1 MTTRLNDKSKAPPAN
16 GADGEDL
23 QGTPD
28 AVADAEMSVAAMSA
42 RVAAVERQLNA
53 LEQLVPLIE
62 SVQHQAESLAATQ
75 QRAEVRLGRA
85 ADDAQR
91 VQSEME
97 GVSHSVEM
105 ALSLKNDITRFTEL
119 VPDTK
124 QQLGDLEALAS
135 RVTAQIETV
144 EQQRD
149 AIDRGTESAKEL
161 AHTLEELEAH
171 AQALQSLDAEVLERS
186 KQIRSHQVQIDAQD
200 QATLEELAAIRAA
213 VRKGLTQVELAN
225 QEFESLNQRVAKLRG
240 ELTDL
245 ETQIAPLEESRHTV
259 TEVRSHA
266 NDLSAQL
273 STIAD
278 ECRGLADLEARV
290 EDVKSLHAEVLQ
302 RSEQVAARQEEID
315 DGAVAA
321 LEQMTAIRE
330 DVDRNIER
338 VETANRGFDSV
349 SRQTEEVRETLE
361 DFDTRLRSLDE
372 SRQAISKVQGEAD
385 DLSTRLGAVA
395 DECSRL
401 DQEAERIRS
410 IGGHIDELDEAV
422 HGVEQRVVRIEQVRT
437 EVDDMSRDLADLSR
451 KSEAITDA
459 MKQARL
465 ARNEISQMRD
475 EQAETEK
482 WMTRVQGSVDSLR
495 HSVEDLFGMKP
506 MVESVREEA
515 ERVSQAVTAIDS
527 RRELLEEM
535 DKRFGELESLGVRLD
550 EGPAGRASLLEGSPG
565 GKREW
570 YFNSDFVFDRSTW
583 EFGLQFR
590 AAGRWKRG
598 VALWLGPI
606 RWFIGWERRIYHG
619 EPASQVVE
627 QPKEKEDFEELT

>member
-1 MTTRLNDKSKAPPAN
+1 M
-16 GADGEDL
+16 
-23 QGTPD
+23 TPD
-28 AVADAEMSVAAMSA
+28 AIADAEMSVAAMSG

-53 LEQLVPLIE
+53 VEQLVPLLE
-62 SVQHQAESLAATQ
+62 SVQNQAESLAATQ
-75 QRAEVRLGRA
+75 RRAEVRVRRT
-85 ADDAQR
+85 ADDAER

-135 RVTAQIETV
+135 RVAAQIETV

-161 AHTLEELEAH
+161 AHTLEELKAH

-213 VRKGLTQVELAN
+213 VRKGLKQVELAN
-225 QEFESLNQRVAKLRG
+225 QEFESLTQRVDKLRG

-245 ETQIAPLEESRHTV
+245 ETQIAPLEESRQTV
-259 TEVRSHA
+259 TEVQSQA

-278 ECRGLADLEARV
+278 DCRGLADLEVRI
-290 EDVKSLHAEVLQ
+290 EDVKSLHAEVWQ

-315 DGAVAA
+315 HGAVAA
-321 LEQMTAIRE
+321 LERLAAIRE
-330 DVDRNIER
+330 DVDKNIER

-349 SRQTEEVRETLE
+349 RRQTDEVREELE
-361 DFDTRLRSLDE
+361 DFETRLRSLDE
-372 SRQAISKVQGEAD
+372 AREAISNVQREAD
-385 DLSTRLGAVA
+385 DLSARLGAVA

-401 DQEAERIRS
+401 DQEAERIHSMR
-410 IGGHIDELDEAV
+410 GHVDELDEAV

-437 EVDDMSRDLADLSR
+437 EVDNMSRDLADLSR
-451 KSEAITDA
+451 KSEAIADA

-465 ARNEISQMRD
+465 ARNEISQMQD
-475 EQAETEK
+475 EQGETEK
-482 WMTRVQGSVDSLR
+482 WMTRVQGSVDSLH
-495 HSVEDLFGMKP
+495 HSVEDLLGMKP

-515 ERVSQAVTAIDS
+515 ERVSQAVKAIDS

-550 EGPAGRASLLEGSPG
+550 EGPAGRVSLLEGSPG

-570 YFNSDFVFDRSTW
+570 YFNSDFAFDRSTW

-619 EPASQVVE
+619 EPESQVIE
-627 QPKEKEDFEELT
+627 QPKEKEDFEEPR